1 MKNLLLSTFLVIL
14 AASARV
20 DAATA
25 TASIGVTV
33 LGTGGSDPAASAVT
47 LSAGQPF
54 VNDGYGRVA
63 GSFSVAGARHAAY
76 AIVVPSEIVASGARG
91 DLVVRPSDA
100 GARTLPAS
108 GRGETQLAF
117 GRDAAAR
124 PAAGLYTGIVAIT
137 LAYN

>member
-25 TASIGVTV
+25 TATIGVTV
-33 LGTGGSDPAASAVT
+33 LGAGGSDPAASAVT

-63 GSFSVAGARHAAY
+63 GSFSVAGARSAAY
-76 AIVVPSEIVASGARG
+76 AVVVPSEIVTSGVHG
-91 DLVVRPSDA
+91 DLVVRPSDS
-100 GARTLPAS
+100 GSRTLPVS
-108 GRGETQLAF
+108 GRAETHLAF